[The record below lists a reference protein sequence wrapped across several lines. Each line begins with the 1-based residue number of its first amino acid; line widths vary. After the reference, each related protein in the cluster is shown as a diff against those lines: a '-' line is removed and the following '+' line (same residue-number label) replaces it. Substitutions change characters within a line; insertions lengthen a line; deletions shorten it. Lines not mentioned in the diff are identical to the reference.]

1 LPREIETNLNREMKS
16 EHHLPW
22 KLDIGVRK
30 MATGLDLDVGHDL
43 KQQSKLLFESHYQR

>member
-1 LPREIETNLNREMKS
+1 MKS

-22 KLDIGVRK
+22 KLDVGVRQ

-43 KQQSKLLFESHYQR
+43 QQQIETIVIITLK